1 VTMMVEK
8 ECRRE
13 KFVETRLLP
22 RSARLGPERFG
33 YSCFA
38 MRNLIQHR
46 LLFYDRNN
54 AMLS

>member
-22 RSARLGPERFG
+22 RSARW
-33 YSCFA
+33 
-38 MRNLIQHR
+38 
-46 LLFYDRNN
+46 D
-54 AMLS
+54 LSDLATVSLQ

>member
-22 RSARLGPERFG
+22 RPARLGPERFG

-38 MRNLIQHR
+38 MRSLIQHR
-46 LLFYDRNN
+46 LLFFDRNN